1 MNSKHNF
8 IRDRKQQKQYNA
20 DKRMVFFKQYG
31 IKYDIYRYWS
41 KLSGLT
47 EPADVIKYRAENV
60 WNKSKQTDEEARE
73 KYKDTK
79 EIWRTNKDA
88 EFMELYGFTYGGYQ
102 TYKHTHNNASIE
114 EYIEFKENKRKADL
128 ERENKYNDYLAVKRK
143 YARVK
148 ALKTPTASI
157 PKHSIPTKQ
166 QAYFELQTKIN
177 NLERLITEPSIRE
190 PRISKLRAEFV
201 EIYGEIII

>member
-1 MNSKHNF
+1 MNSKPKF

-20 DKRMVFFKQYG
+20 DKRFVFFKQYG
-31 IKYDIYRYWS
+31 IKYDIYRHWS

-60 WNKSKQTDEEARE
+60 WAKSKQTDEE
-73 KYKDTK
+73 TK
-79 EIWRTNKDA
+79 RKRSENRDRWGENKDV
-88 EFMELYGFTYGGYQ
+88 EFMELYGFKYSAYK
-102 TYKHTHNNASIE
+102 TYKRTHNNASIE
-114 EYIEFKENKRKADL
+114 DYIEFKENKRKAEL
-128 ERENKYNDYLAVKRK
+128 ERENRYKEYLAVKRK
-143 YARVK
+143 YVRVK
-148 ALKTPTASI
+148 PRKTPKASI
-157 PKHSIPTKQ
+157 PKPKLPTKK

-190 PRISKLRAEFV
+190 PRISKLRAEFE